1 MLQITSG
8 KKNQPW
14 IKVENGFPDTLDL
27 WAEGYFQVEVT
38 TASSSQ
44 KVQKRDLGLFLEFMR
59 EAEGTLKRERWTPRR
74 AAVAAQPRRYRL
86 PFIMDI
92 VII

>member
-1 MLQITSG
+1 
-8 KKNQPW
+8 
-14 IKVENGFPDTLDL
+14 
-27 WAEGYFQVEVT
+27 
-38 TASSSQ
+38 
-44 KVQKRDLGLFLEFMR
+44 MR

-74 AAVAAQPRRYRL
+74 AEVAAQPRRYRL